1 MTSDDAGAR
10 SGRRRTRPTEKEA
23 SCDSSRQ
30 EIPSVFCSAR
40 RRRERFLAR
49 YVLREHRRG
58 RPLAEILDDPYVRN
72 RSTPEERR
80 RLLDEPEV
88 VAALGDNALD
98 ELRQGVAPA
107 R

>member
-1 MTSDDAGAR
+1 MRLFKGKNPL
-10 SGRRRTRPTEKEA
+10 GFLFG
-23 SCDSSRQ
+23 SS
-30 EIPSVFCSAR
+30 
-40 RRRERFLAR
+40 RRERFLTR

-58 RPLAEILDDPYVRN
+58 RPLAEILDDPYIRN